1 MDYTPPLGSIDPNAP
16 YSDGNIAL
24 GLKGSRPPAK
34 SWNDIYAELLN
45 VIDVAGLTRDGD
57 DLTQLAAAIQML
69 ANFNIA
75 SLSEEAAIETGD
87 FLPFFDVDSGDERK
101 LTAASLLSRFMGG
114 RMVIAADANWNTLV
128 TPGMY
133 NTTGSA
139 YINAPL
145 GASAHP
151 GTLWIIGRSQSANH
165 ATQLFFYSAA
175 VPALWSRTTTD
186 GGANWSAWK
195 QVGEMP
201 AGSVIDSVYVELK
214 TSITGSVAIPKD
226 DTPPQS
232 TEGTEII
239 SASITPKAAT
249 SRIRVRLSGFVG
261 GANNSQEATCAF
273 FLNSD
278 TGAIYAEHVKMDL
291 NGADSMN
298 FTAEFEFPAGTV
310 SPITVKARFGK
321 ESTGTWRING
331 DVSGRLYGGV
341 AALTMILEEV
351 KA

>member
-75 SLSEEAAIETGD
+75 SLSEEAAIEMGD

-101 LTAASLLSRFMGG
+101 LTASSLLSRFMGG

-175 VPALWSRTTTD
+175 NPAIWTRTTTD
-186 GGANWSAWK
+186 AGATWSAWK
-195 QVGEMP
+195 KISFAVF
-201 AGSVIDSVYVELK
+201 DDYVESSQLTIVNGSTLTFAHGFGAMPRLAK
-214 TSITGSVAIPKD
+214 AEMVCVNAIHGFSVGQRIQFNSDNGTTNNAGCTLFMDATNVYLRVPSSGMQYVRLDATSTVAIPID
-226 DTPPQS
+226 N
-232 TEGTEII
+232 
-239 SASITPKAAT
+239 
-249 SRIRVRLSGFVG
+249 
-261 GANNSQEATCAF
+261 AN
-273 FLNSD
+273 
-278 TGAIYAEHVKMDL
+278 
-291 NGADSMN
+291 
-298 FTAEFEFPAGTV
+298 
-310 SPITVKARFGK
+310 
-321 ESTGTWRING
+321 WRI
-331 DVSGRLYGGV
+331 VLSAFKGV
-341 AALTMILEEV
+341 
-351 KA
+351 